1 MYYKKFSDREMQVI
15 RSAISKYKEEYK
27 VIAGRNNPQ
36 KGDAG
41 YDNYKL
47 TEKIEK
53 KLVHCFYLSRK

>member
-1 MYYKKFSDREMQVI
+1 MQII
-15 RSAISKYKEEYK
+15 RSAISKYKEEDK
-27 VIAGRNNPQ
+27 VIAGRDNPQ

-53 KLVHCFYLSRK
+53 KLVHCYYLSRK